1 MTDAS
6 ATSRPAPPAAAEAV
20 PAAALWFGLFGAP
33 ALWSLQLVINAA
45 LVSHSCFPKSE
56 PLATPITGSLWG
68 VVLVSGIVA
77 VLIAAAALA
86 TAWRSW
92 RRTRGEHH
100 GNEETLLEVGEGR
113 TRFMAVA
120 GMLLSTVFLFGIVM
134 NALPLFLVPPCG

>member
-1 MTDAS
+1 MTHAS
-6 ATSRPAPPAAAEAV
+6 ATNVSAPAPSAGPI
-20 PAAALWFGLFGAP
+20 PTAALWFGLFGAP
-33 ALWSLQLVINAA
+33 ALWSLQLVTNAA

-56 PLATPITGSLWG
+56 PLATPVAGSMWG
-68 VVLVSGIVA
+68 VALLASIVA
-77 VLIAAAALA
+77 AVIAAGAGA

-92 RRTRGEHH
+92 QRTREEHH
-100 GNEETLLEVGEGR
+100 GGEETLLEVGEGR